1 MRERTLITERRY
13 FGLGA
18 IEFRAASAR
27 VLARVAGLPRDRVR
41 VSARSLRQ
49 DFAMNTLVGGA
60 FVDGLVADG
69 LLEVESEGRHDYRL
83 TDRFVEFAT
92 ARVVEPLTRQRAREL
107 LARASRLAARINVE
121 WPKNPLEIEALA
133 SYGSYMSRDAVLS
146 ELSLG
151 IVVRSRHVSRR
162 ARWGRMMTNAEGA
175 REIRSAFRDLSS
187 FVRVHLVN
195 ELRQLRRPFAVA
207 FEDK

>member
-1 MRERTLITERRY
+1 M
-13 FGLGA
+13 FV
-18 IEFRAASAR
+18 AA
-27 VLARVAGLPRDRVR
+27 GF
-41 VSARSLRQ
+41 LR
-49 DFAMNTLVGGA
+49 G
-60 FVDGLVADG
+60 
-69 LLEVESEGRHDYRL
+69 
-83 TDRFVEFAT
+83 
-92 ARVVEPLTRQRAREL
+92 L